1 MNKIKLQI
9 SEVMMAAVVLVM
21 ISMWGCGSPSYN
33 ATLVRIAG
41 LVDDTPELALDL
53 LSALDTVNL
62 GEADRHY
69 RDFLDVK
76 AHDKAYILHRSDS
89 LILSVLSYYEK
100 GRDRGLYPEVLYY
113 CGRVYSDL
121 GDYPTAL
128 RYYQSALDEL
138 PEDADPYL
146 RRRMLSQT
154 GRLLNTLR
162 LYNQAIPYLKES
174 LELSETVCDRDM
186 IHYDYQLLGT
196 VYLHNNEYEKADS
209 CYRMELNVARQYDD
223 TEVAAAEGYIASLKL
238 AMGEIDSAEIYIHS
252 VPERVHM
259 ADRDHM
265 SYLAANIYREAKNWD
280 LAYHYASSIIHSGY
294 PGYRIV
300 GYKIL
305 LAPEIRPYI
314 APDSADLYLLRCI
327 SSVDDHFNE
336 HDSEAAIMQNSM
348 YNYSLHERR
357 SAMLYKS
364 RSRIMMWLIIVLAI
378 CLVISF
384 GLLLSRRIIISK
396 NKLLSKA
403 QVTIKALNRRMYDN
417 AGGDSSALP
426 TAPEPES
433 VNDENISEATKELQK
448 LIDAEI
454 ETLKARLEQEPELP
468 DQGKDTAGYRLIVE
482 ALDSRRVVAPDDP
495 LWEAVGESVRI
506 LSPSFEPTLRRLSF
520 NRLKRE
526 DYHLAYLLR
535 LGVSS
540 ARVADL
546 IGRDK
551 ASVTYRR
558 RRLCEMAFH
567 NIINVKQLND
577 ILLLI

>member
-1 MNKIKLQI
+1 MNKIKLHI
-9 SEVMMAAVVLVM
+9 SVVMMAVMLAM

-33 ATLVRIAG
+33 ATLVRIAD
-41 LVDDTPELALDL
+41 LVDGTPELALDL

-76 AHDKAYILHRSDS
+76 AHDKAYYHHRSDS

-154 GRLLNTLR
+154 GRLLNTIR

-196 VYLHNNEYEKADS
+196 VYVHNNEYEKADS

-238 AMGEIDSAEIYIHS
+238 AIGEIDSAAIYIHG
-252 VPERVHM
+252 VPERVHK

-265 SYLAANIYREAKNWD
+265 SYLAANIYKDANKWD
-280 LAYHYASSIIHSGY
+280 LAYHYASNIIHSGY
-294 PGYRIV
+294 PGYRIA

-305 LAPEIRPYI
+305 LAPEIRPYLD
-314 APDSADLYLLRCI
+314 PDSVDVYLNRCI
-327 SSVDDHFNE
+327 SSVDNHFNE
-336 HDSEAAIMQNSM
+336 HDAEAAIMQNSM

-364 RSRIMMWLIIVLAI
+364 RSRMMMWLIIVLVI
-378 CLVISF
+378 CFVISL

-426 TAPEPES
+426 PTPEPEI
-433 VNDENISEATKELQK
+433 VKEEDLSEATKEMDK
-448 LIDAEI
+448 LIYAEI
-454 ETLKARLEQEPELP
+454 ESLKTRLMLEPELP
-468 DQGKDTAGYRLIVE
+468 AQGKDTAGYRKVIE
-482 ALDSRRVVAPDDP
+482 ALDNDRVLNPDDSI
-495 LWEAVGESVRI
+495 WETVRESVLSI
-506 LSPSFEPTLRRLSF
+506 SPSFESTLRRLSL

-526 DYHLAYLLR
+526 DLQLAYLLR
-535 LGVSS
+535 LGISS

-558 RRLCEMAFH
+558 RRLCETAFH
-567 NIINVKQLND
+567 KKIEVARLDK

>member
-1 MNKIKLQI
+1 MNKIKLHI
-9 SEVMMAAVVLVM
+9 SVVMMAVMLAM

-33 ATLVRIAG
+33 ATLVRIAD
-41 LVDDTPELALDL
+41 LVDGTPELALDL

-76 AHDKAYILHRSDS
+76 AHDKAYYHHRSDS

-121 GDYPTAL
+121 GDNPTAL

-154 GRLLNTLR
+154 GRLLLSLR
-162 LYNQAIPYLKES
+162 LYNQALPYLEQS

-186 IHYDYQLLGT
+186 IHYDYQLLAE
-196 VYLHNNEYEKADS
+196 VYTDLREYEKAEQ
-209 CYRMELNVARQYDD
+209 YFRKALEVARQYSDID
-223 TEVAAAEGYIASLKL
+223 LASIQ
-238 AMGEIDSAEIYIHS
+238 GEFSHYFYLSGQIDSAYKYILT
-252 VPERVHM
+252 VPERAIFPEDNFFNAV
-259 ADRDHM
+259 
-265 SYLAANIYREAKNWD
+265 AAEIYYK
-280 LAYHYASSIIHSGY
+280 
-294 PGYRIV
+294 V
-300 GYKIL
+300 GLY
-305 LAPEIRPYI
+305 
-314 APDSADLYLLRCI
+314 DSAAYYAKLAINGEKDGNRIAAYRVLLKPELRSSFGSETIDSLLPHYLSALDSRY
-327 SSVDDHFNE
+327 SE
-336 HDSEAAIMQNSM
+336 HDMEATIMQNSL

-364 RSRIMMWLIIVLAI
+364 RSRMMMWLIIVLVI
-378 CLVISF
+378 CFVISL

-426 TAPEPES
+426 PTPEPEI
-433 VNDENISEATKELQK
+433 VKEEDLSEATKEMDK
-448 LIDAEI
+448 LIYAEI
-454 ETLKARLEQEPELP
+454 ESLKTRLMLEPELP
-468 DQGKDTAGYRLIVE
+468 AQGKDTAGYRKVIE
-482 ALDSRRVVAPDDP
+482 ALDNDRVLNPDDSI
-495 LWEAVGESVRI
+495 WETVRESVLSI
-506 LSPSFEPTLRRLSF
+506 SPSFESTLRRLSL

-526 DYHLAYLLR
+526 DLQLAYLLR
-535 LGVSS
+535 LGISS

-558 RRLCEMAFH
+558 RRLCETAFH
-567 NIINVKQLND
+567 KKIEVARLDK